1 MHSYK
6 DYYEDDPQIR
16 LGFVR
21 KVYGILTVMLT
32 VTVLMCIPSL
42 TSDTYA
48 QWQVDNTWLL
58 WTCLAV
64 YLVLGF
70 TIICCKGL
78 ARSVPTNYILL
89 FIFCLSLSYIVSAIC
104 ATYDPNIV
112 IMAAIMTTGITL
124 ALTIYAMTTK
134 TDFTVCG
141 GLLFVL
147 VMALILFGLF
157 ALFFNVKI
165 LYTFYCILGV
175 IVYGIY
181 LIMDTQLIMGGK
193 THQIS
198 MDDYILG
205 AFILFLDI
213 IMLFLYILRIFG
225 ASRS

>member
-104 ATYDPNIV
+104 ATYAPNIV